1 LAGVS
6 GFVIFGSDPAIMSTT
21 DILID
26 AITHARAGRHSE
38 AEAILHEVLA
48 HDPDNPYALYLLGEC
63 ALLSDH
69 PAEAVGLLTRALA
82 LRPAH
87 RDSRLNLAR
96 ALLASHRPAEA
107 LGTLAPLAADTSL
120 AAAQSLRGTALEALG
135 RPAEAILAFE
145 HALTLDPTD
154 AEALLNCGNA
164 YAELDQVDPAEHH
177 IRRALAC
184 KPELVEA
191 HVSLGDLLIRAGKLP
206 EAIAA
211 SAEAIALRPDFATAH
226 WNQGVALL
234 LSGDLPAGWHEYE
247 WRKRNFP
254 SAFASLPGPE
264 WDGGPLCGR
273 TVLVLAEQGLGD
285 TIQFARYLP
294 MLAHAGAQVVLR
306 CAPSLVPLLG
316 RIEGLQTCLRGAEPA
331 YDCWV
336 DQMSLP
342 LRFGTT
348 LHTIPTP
355 AGYLSPAPARAAAWD
370 ELLPAGL
377 RVGLVWA
384 GNPLHSNDR
393 RRSMPM
399 QALAPLIAAGRSNL
413 IGLQTGARAHDLARL
428 FGLPDFSGRLTDWGE
443 TAAAVSALDVVITV
457 DTAVAHLAGALGIP
471 VWLMLPHAPDWRW
484 MLEREDSPWYTGA
497 RLFRQEW
504 PGDWA
509 GVAERV
515 TAALVAI
522 ASPSYTM
529 AMPPLTW
536 SVAPVTQP
544 ASAEAR

>member
-1 LAGVS
+1 
-6 GFVIFGSDPAIMSTT
+6 MSTT
-21 DILID
+21 AILID

-38 AEAILHEVLA
+38 AEAILREVLS
-48 HDPDNPYALYLLGEC
+48 HDPDDPYALYLLGEC
-63 ALLSDH
+63 ALVSDH
-69 PAEAVGLLTRALA
+69 PAEAVGLLTRALF
-82 LRPAH
+82 LRPTH

-107 LGTLAPLAADTSL
+107 LSTLAPLAGDTSL
-120 AAAQSLRGTALEALG
+120 AAAQSLRGTALNALG
-135 RPAEAILAFE
+135 RPAEAIMAFE
-145 HALTLDPTD
+145 HALSLDPDD

-164 YAELDQVDPAEHH
+164 YADLDQVDPAEHH

-184 KPELVEA
+184 NPEMAEA

-211 SAEAIALRPDFATAH
+211 SAEAIALQPDFATAH

-234 LSGDLPAGWHEYE
+234 LSGDLPGGWHEYE

-254 SAFASLPGPE
+254 AAFASLPGPQ
-264 WDGGPLCGR
+264 WDGCPLQGR

-294 MLAHAGAQVVLR
+294 MLARAGARVVLR

-316 RIEGLQTCLRGAEPA
+316 RLEGVQTCMPGAEPA
-331 YDCWV
+331 YDYWV

-342 LRFGTT
+342 LLFGTT
-348 LHTIPTP
+348 LHTVPSP
-355 AGYLSPAPARAAAWD
+355 AGYLSPDPARAAAWD
-370 ELLPAGL
+370 QLLPGGL
-377 RVGLVWA
+377 RAGLVWA

-393 RRSMPM
+393 RRSMPVA
-399 QALAPLIAAGRSNL
+399 ALAPLIAAGRSSL
-413 IGLQTGARAHDLARL
+413 VSLQTGARAQDLARL
-428 FGLPDFSGRLTDWGE
+428 FGLPDYSSRLTDWSE

-484 MLEREDSPWYTGA
+484 MLEREDTPWYTAA
-497 RLFRQEW
+497 RLFRQER
-504 PGDWA
+504 PGGWA
-509 GVAERV
+509 GVIERV
-515 TAALVAI
+515 AGALAAI

-544 ASAEAR
+544 ASADAR